1 MRRRFRAPLPSM
13 TLVPS
18 PRGLARVLAAAV
30 LVTLA
35 ACTSTPKEDDPKVSA
50 EKLYADAKDDM
61 SSGAWDTAIKTLER
75 VEGRAAGTLLAQ
87 QASLDLA
94 FAYWKTNEK
103 AQALSTL
110 DRFIKVNPSSL
121 GLDYALYL
129 RGLVNFNDNLG
140 LFGFLAGQSLSER
153 DQQAS
158 REAYQ
163 SFKQLTDQFPES
175 RYAEDARVR
184 MDYIVNALAEY
195 EVHVARYYLRR
206 GALVAAVNRAQA
218 AVQSY
223 PQAPA
228 GEEALHI
235 MTQAYDRLGLTT
247 LRDDAMRVLKASFP
261 DSPYVTGQVAA
272 AEKPWW
278 RPW

>member
-1 MRRRFRAPLPSM
+1 M

-35 ACTSTPKEDDPKVSA
+35 ACSSTPKEDDPKVSA

-110 DRFIKVNPSSL
+110 DRFIKVNPSSP

-158 REAYQ
+158 RDAYQ

-261 DSPYVTGQVAA
+261 DSPYVTGQVAV

-278 RPW
+278 RLW